1 MSDEIRQVI
10 EQATA
15 ADEAARMA
23 LAALR
28 AVLSAPDADTAALL
42 AALPEAAAADDAEA
56 LTILQDAAAPAPV
69 LPEPL
74 TGAGWEREPA
84 AREWLV
90 DGWLPAGELSLLAG
104 PGSVGKSLLALQL
117 GAALTCHRSALLNG
131 GDWLPAGA
139 NIAAKAPPLAPA
151 PCPVVLAGW
160 EDSADEALRRR
171 GRLAMHGGCAWA
183 RHPSIDARLHVLPMR
198 GFGPMWAPAEGGSRH
213 IGTVG
218 ALTPSGKAVLAYAEQ
233 HGARLLVVDPAGL
246 AIATNEND
254 RALVSMALDALA
266 GWALRTGCAVLV
278 TGHPAKATE
287 GESAEYS
294 GSTAWRGSVR
304 ALWTLR
310 APTDKQ
316 ADRNSAEWLRLVG
329 HDPARA
335 ERVALLARNKNNYGW
350 DGDALTL
357 ATAGARAGWYLTDPV
372 PTPAP
377 ADKANGARKAGGKAN
392 GAGAQPL
399 ARPIE

>member
-42 AALPEAAAADDAEA
+42 SALPAAAAADDAEA
-56 LTILQDAAAPAPV
+56 LTILQDSAAPAPV

-84 AREWLV
+84 DREWLV

-117 GAALTCHRSALLNG
+117 GAALACDRGPRLVG
-131 GDWLPAGA
+131 GDWLPAGR
-139 NIAAKAPPLAPA
+139 NIAATAPALATA

-160 EDSADEALRRR
+160 EDSQDEALRRR
-171 GRLAMHGGCAWA
+171 ARLAMQGGCGWA
-183 RHPSIDARLHVLPMR
+183 RHASIDARLHVLPMR
-198 GFGPMWAPAEGGSRH
+198 GYGPLWAPAADGSRH

-218 ALTPSGKAVLAYAEQ
+218 ALTPSGEALLAYAEQ
-233 HGARLLVVDPAGL
+233 HAARLLVLDPAGL

-266 GWALRTGCAVLV
+266 GWALRTGCAVLL

-287 GESAEYS
+287 GESADYS

-310 APTDKQ
+310 APDKTD
-316 ADRNSAEWLRLVG
+316 ADRGSAEWSRLVG

-335 ERVALLARNKNNYGW
+335 ERVALLTRNKNNYGW

-357 ATAGARAGWYLTDPV
+357 ATVGARAGWYLTDPV
-372 PTPAP
+372 PAP
-377 ADKANGARKAGGKAN
+377 VKVTAAAGGKPGKAN
-392 GAGAQPL
+392 GASKPGPG
-399 ARPIE
+399 RIE

>member
-1 MSDEIRQVI
+1 MSDEVIRRVI
-10 EQATA
+10 DELSA
-15 ADEAARMA
+15 ADEARALA

-28 AVLSAPDADTAALL
+28 GALGAPDADPAALI
-42 AALPEAAAADDAEA
+42 AALPEAAAVDDAEA

-74 TGAGWEREPA
+74 TGTGWEREPA
-84 AREWLV
+84 DREWLV

-117 GAALTCHRSALLNG
+117 GAALACDRGTLLVD
-131 GDWLPAGA
+131 GDWLPAGRK
-139 NIAAKAPPLAPA
+139 IAATAPALATA

-171 GRLAMHGGCAWA
+171 GRLAIRGGCVWA
-183 RHPSIDARLHVLPMR
+183 RHASIDARLHVLPMR

-233 HGARLLVVDPAGL
+233 HGARLL

-372 PTPAP
+372 PVPPPKTRAGSTAP
-377 ADKANGARKAGGKAN
+377 GGKAEAAKAN
-392 GAGAQPL
+392 GAGKAP
-399 ARPIE
+399 AGVDTSEA

>member
-28 AVLSAPDADTAALL
+28 AVLSAPDADTAKLL
-42 AALPEAAAADDAEA
+42 SALPEAAAVDDAEA

-84 AREWLV
+84 DREWLV

-117 GAALTCHRSALLNG
+117 GAALACDRAALLAG

-139 NIAAKAPPLAPA
+139 RIAATAPALAPA

-171 GRLAMHGGCAWA
+171 GRLAMHGGCTWA
-183 RHPSIDARLHVLPMR
+183 RHGSIDARLHVLPMR
-198 GFGPMWAPAEGGSRH
+198 GHGPLWAPAEGGSRH

-218 ALTPSGKAVLAYAEQ
+218 ALTASGEAVLAYAEQ
-233 HGARLLVVDPAGL
+233 HGARLLVLDPAGL

-254 RALVSMALDALA
+254 RALVSMALDKLA
-266 GWALRTGCAVLV
+266 GWATDNGCAVLV

-316 ADRNSAEWLRLVG
+316 ADRNSAEWSRLVG

-335 ERVALLARNKNNYGW
+335 ERVALLARNKSNYGW

-392 GAGAQPL
+392 GAGKAVDLGGYQ
-399 ARPIE
+399 